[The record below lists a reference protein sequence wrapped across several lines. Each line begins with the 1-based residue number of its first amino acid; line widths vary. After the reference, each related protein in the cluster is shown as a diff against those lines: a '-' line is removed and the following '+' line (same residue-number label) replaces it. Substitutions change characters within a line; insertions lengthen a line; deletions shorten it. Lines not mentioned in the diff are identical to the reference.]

1 VERFN
6 LLTDRWDDESDRPG
20 FRRRSAKVGERIGAA
35 RIGASL
41 YELEPGSKSFPYHLH
56 HANEEWLVVLRGR
69 PTVRTPEGEREL
81 RAGDTACFPCGADG
95 AHQLVNRSDE
105 PARVLMISTKIKP
118 DVAEYPDTGKVAVWG
133 TGLRYLLR
141 NDAHVDYWEGE

>member
-1 VERFN
+1 MRRFN
-6 LLTDRWDDESDRPG
+6 LFTDEWDDESDRPG
-20 FRRRSAKVGERIGAA
+20 YCRRSAKVGEKIGASRIGA
-35 RIGASL
+35 GV

-81 RAGDTACFPCGADG
+81 REGDTVCFPRGADG
-95 AHQLVNRSDE
+95 AHQIANRSAE
-105 PARVLMISTKIKP
+105 PARVLLISTKIAP
-118 DVAEYPDTGKVAVWG
+118 DVAEYPDSGKVGVWG

-141 NDAHVDYWEGE
+141 SDAGAEYWEGE